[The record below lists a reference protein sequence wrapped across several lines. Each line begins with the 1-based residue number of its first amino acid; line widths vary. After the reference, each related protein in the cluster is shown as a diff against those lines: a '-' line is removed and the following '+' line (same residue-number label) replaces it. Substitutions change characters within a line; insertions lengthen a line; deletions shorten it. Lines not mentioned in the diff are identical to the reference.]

1 MNSILLVDDERWVR
15 TALRY
20 SITKLFPS
28 FHIAHECENGLEALD
43 WMKHN
48 QADVILTDIRMPLM
62 DGLAFIKQ
70 LRVSDYQNDVIVISG
85 YDDFRFVQEALRSGV
100 TDYLLKPVQD
110 DELKHCLNQWLEKRS
125 RSKKEEKPKTDTAAF
140 PPSTIE
146 RVLQY
151 IKETPLGEITL
162 AETAKRLHVN
172 PSYLSQLFKQ
182 HLNKNF
188 VDYVT
193 EQRMEE
199 AKRLLSATSLRMSE
213 IAERVGYSDLSYFSS
228 VFKRMTGR
236 SPSDFRKASRSS

>member
-20 SITKLFPS
+20 SIKKLFPS
-28 FHIAHECENGLEALD
+28 FQIAHECENGLEALD
-43 WMKHN
+43 WMKQN
-48 QADVILTDIRMPLM
+48 QADLILTDIRMPLM
-62 DGLAFIKQ
+62 DGLVFIKQ
-70 LRVSDYQNDVIVISG
+70 LREENEQNDIIIISG
-85 YDDFRFVQEALRSGV
+85 YDDFPFVQEALRLGV

-110 DELKHCLNQWLEKRS
+110 SDLKQCLEQWKKKRS
-125 RSKKEEKPKTDTAAF
+125 RAEKEENSKIDNESF

-151 IKETPLGEITL
+151 IKETPLREITL
-162 AETAKRLHVN
+162 AETAKQLHVN

-193 EQRMEE
+193 EQRIEE
-199 AKRLLSATSLRMSE
+199 AKRLLTATSLRMSE
-213 IAERVGYSDLSYFSS
+213 IAERLGYSDLAYFSNI
-228 VFKRMTGR
+228 FKRMTGS
-236 SPSDFRKASRSS
+236 SPSNYRKSSRSL